1 MLSGVWPTWVI
12 ETLHEAPA
20 RVTVTSIA
28 YNLGACVR
36 AWRGEGGLWLVL
48 HAPHGT
54 GTDTVAHTTRYA
66 ACTGAMVGG
75 AYPMLASKLAD
86 SKGERASEGTNK
98 TCMHACNHVI

>member
-36 AWRGEGGLWLVL
+36 VWRGEGGLWLVL

-54 GTDTVAHTTRYA
+54 GTDTPTPHA

-86 SKGERASEGTNK
+86 SKGERGHK
-98 TCMHACNHVI
+98 QDMHACNHVI